1 MEEAVW
7 ICEEPEA
14 KVSFY
19 GQSPEA
25 LRSSGYAPHQPG
37 LTSLSPFI
45 YYLFISFNQL
55 KKKFTMSNW
64 CVFGLELKIK
74 II

>member
-14 KVSFY
+14 KVSFH
-19 GQSPEA
+19 GQSLEA

-37 LTSLSPFI
+37 LTSLSHFI
-45 YYLFISFNQL
+45 YYLFIYFIQPI
-55 KKKFTMSNW
+55 KKKIHNVQLVCFR
-64 CVFGLELKIK
+64 VRIK
-74 II
+74 N

>member
-14 KVSFY
+14 KVSFH
-19 GQSPEA
+19 GQSLEA

-37 LTSLSPFI
+37 LTPLSLV
-45 YYLFISFNQL
+45 LFMIHLFHSTNT
-55 KKKFTMSNW
+55 KKKKKRVSLTISN
-64 CVFGLELKIK
+64 
-74 II
+74 

>member
-37 LTSLSPFI
+37 LTSLSHFI
-45 YYLFISFNQL
+45 YYLFIYFIQPI
-55 KKKFTMSNW
+55 KKKKSTMSD
-64 CVFGLELKIK
+64 
-74 II
+74 

>member
-37 LTSLSPFI
+37 LTSLSHFI
-45 YYLFISFNQL
+45 YYLFIYFIQPI
-55 KKKFTMSNW
+55 KKKNPQCLIS
-64 CVFGLELKIK
+64 VFSG
-74 II
+74 

>member
-14 KVSFY
+14 KVLFY
-19 GQSPEA
+19 GQSLEA

-37 LTSLSPFI
+37 LTSLSLSLSHFI
-45 YYLFISFNQL
+45 YNLFISFNQY
-55 KKKFTMSNW
+55 KKEK
-64 CVFGLELKIK
+64 
-74 II
+74 

>member
-37 LTSLSPFI
+37 LTSLSHFI
-45 YYLFISFNQL
+45 YYLFIYFIQPI
-55 KKKFTMSNW
+55 KKK
-64 CVFGLELKIK
+64 KIHIVQLLCFRVRIK
-74 II
+74 N